1 MACVIPEKKNWYACN
16 AFFYSNM
23 CLWLGLLICFVCLL
37 RNTSAQYTYYDMSFF
52 FLKGLSYLFSFSL
65 EIGCIAIHI
74 KRHNVSP
81 ALDSS
86 WWSSMLISRPPA
98 SHCTQCFLENL
109 TGRFDT
115 QCLRSIECSL
125 CSCTRCSQLSLAAL
139 CISVNTFVSL
149 SLSLS
154 LCLPRLSPAS
164 SNLSWPP
171 AVWRGDC
178 SAYKN

>member
-1 MACVIPEKKNWYACN
+1 MAWS
-16 AFFYSNM
+16 FNM
-23 CLWLGLLICFVCLL
+23 LCLSPKEHQCSVHILWHVL
-37 RNTSAQYTYYDMSFF
+37 FF
-52 FLKGLSYLFSFSL
+52 FERIKLFIFFLSWNRLHCHTY
-65 EIGCIAIHI
+65 